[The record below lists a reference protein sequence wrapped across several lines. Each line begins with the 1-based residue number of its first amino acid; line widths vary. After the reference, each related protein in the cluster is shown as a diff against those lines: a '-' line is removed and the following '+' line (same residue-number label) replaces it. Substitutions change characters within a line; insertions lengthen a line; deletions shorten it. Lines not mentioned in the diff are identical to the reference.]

1 VDTIELVDAQLSAG
15 QALLHQLAE
24 DGFPACAAFWAYPS
38 EDGRWWLYLAF
49 PELDKEGPTRF
60 YDQIAAALDKL
71 DSSHLSLF
79 DIKAIGE
86 KHPLTR
92 SVLKLLAEHRPSA
105 PFRYEGPR
113 LGRLDIDGAV
123 LYSPV
128 QPKEAAP
135 DRRLSIPDVVDT
147 VARLLQRVG
156 KAPVSTV
163 TLEDGTH
170 FKGVPFGIELDGD
183 GLIVKFLIS
192 SSHSTRAVPA
202 SQIASIR

>member
-1 VDTIELVDAQLSAG
+1 MDTVALVDGQLSAG

-24 DGFPACAAFWAYPS
+24 DGLPASVAFWALPS
-38 EDGRWWLYLAF
+38 EDGRWWLYVAF

-60 YDQIAAALDKL
+60 YGRVGAALEKI
-71 DSSHLSLF
+71 DSSQLSLF
-79 DIKAIGE
+79 DVKAIGE
-86 KHPLTR
+86 KHPMTR
-92 SVLKLLAEHRPSA
+92 SVLKLLAERRSSA

-113 LGRLDIDGAV
+113 LGRLDIEGAV
-123 LYSPV
+123 IYPPLLPTEV
-128 QPKEAAP
+128 TP

-170 FKGVPFGIELDGD
+170 FKGVPYGIELDGD
-183 GLIVKFLIS
+183 GLIVKFLLS
-192 SSHSTRAVPA
+192 SSRSTRAVPA
-202 SQIASIR
+202 GQIASIR